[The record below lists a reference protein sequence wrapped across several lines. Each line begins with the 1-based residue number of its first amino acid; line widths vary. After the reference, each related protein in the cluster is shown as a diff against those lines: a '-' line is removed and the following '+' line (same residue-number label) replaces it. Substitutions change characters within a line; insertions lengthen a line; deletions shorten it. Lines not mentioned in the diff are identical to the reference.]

1 MSLIPAL
8 IGDWPGLPS
17 ESQVCM
23 NHSVIHCVKYIN
35 KQISSQINRC
45 CLSRL
50 VMMENK
56 PSYKSTLK

>member
-35 KQISSQINRC
+35 KQT
-45 CLSRL
+45 
-50 VMMENK
+50 NK
-56 PSYKSTLK
+56 